1 MKIIKFF
8 ALVQTLC
15 FALLINSFTPVDGEA
30 TTQPILV
37 DGVVSSEALVGK
49 ISYFL
54 DETRELDINR
64 ISSVDFE
71 KQFQSVDSEF
81 IDFGFTK
88 SFIWLKFTLKNQ
100 LVSDDRFMLFFR
112 ENFFPNFN
120 VYQRSPSGEISI
132 ITEQMENSGFD
143 VRPVAFPFLVAP
155 VDLEPGETTD
165 VYVRYSSGGS
175 SEVRF
180 TIETEESF
188 SEFSGTTFF
197 KNSIFYGM
205 LALLFMVS
213 AAVFVYSRRKLFF
226 AYAASTLVSLLL
238 IMHLDGT
245 AFQFV
250 WPSFPQFNGNAS
262 LYVGMLSLFFGA
274 MFAREFLQTKRY
286 HPFVDKVLIGIM
298 IFSAGSIAASWFL
311 DTQLM
316 KYFLIILAP
325 FTYLWFLISGLVA
338 ARKRFKEV
346 RFYVIAWA
354 GVFISSV
361 GLMAREILGIDLSE
375 ELQWD
380 SMRVVMVSDAAF
392 MGLGLLDRFNQL
404 RIASQKN
411 LKSSL
416 KQAKQNLEL
425 TQRLNDLEKKFE
437 NVSELAQSKD
447 ADLMNTVHDLRQP
460 LHVLRMK
467 VHDLMQGN
475 AADDNDFDSVKQ
487 TFGYL
492 EGLVSE
498 RLEGTASDVIIR
510 DESEDD
516 GQGNALST
524 DAVLSGIH
532 EMFENDAKEKGLE
545 LNYQASSAELD
556 FDSLALMRLASNLV
570 SNAIKYTEEGQVSF
584 GLTNHGHGASFKVCD
599 TGSGMTQEQFNAALQ
614 RNVRLE
620 EGSKQ
625 AQGNGYGLAIVAEI
639 ADAHGLILRL
649 NEKNEKGSEIEV
661 LFPA

>member
-1 MKIIKFF
+1 MKILTLIQLVFV
-8 ALVQTLC
+8 ALTVNCSAIVDVAAGTLP
-15 FALLINSFTPVDGEA
+15 IRVTEPV
-30 TTQPILV
+30 P
-37 DGVVSSEALVGK
+37 SEALVGS
-49 ISYFL
+49 IEFYL
-54 DETRELDINR
+54 DEGRELDINT
-64 ISSVDFE
+64 ISSDQFVGKFE
-71 KQFQSVDSEF
+71 IVDSEF

-88 SFIWLKFTLKNQ
+88 AFIWLKFSISNETQ
-100 LVSDDRFMLFFR
+100 SDDRFLLFFR

-120 VYQRSPSGEISI
+120 VYQRMGDGSI
-132 ITEQMENSGFD
+132 TTITEQVETSGFD

-155 VDLEPGETTD
+155 VSVEPGETVD
-165 VYVRYSSGGS
+165 VFVRYSSGGS

-180 TIETEESF
+180 SVETEQSF
-188 SEFSGTTFF
+188 SNYSNNTFF

-213 AAVFVYSRRKLFF
+213 AAVFVYSRRRIFF

-250 WPSFPQFNGNAS
+250 WPSFPSFNGDAS

-298 IFSAGSIAASWFL
+298 FFSGGTLVASLFL
-311 DTQLM
+311 DTQWM
-316 KYFLIILAP
+316 KYFLLILAP

-354 GVFISSV
+354 GVFVSSL
-361 GLMAREILGIDLSE
+361 GLMAREILGIELSE

-380 SMRVVMVSDAAF
+380 SMRVVMVADAAF
-392 MGLGLLDRFNQL
+392 MGLGLLDRFNQM
-404 RIASQKN
+404 RIANQKN
-411 LKSSL
+411 LKMNL
-416 KQAKQNLEL
+416 KQTKRNLEL
-425 TQRLNDLEKKFE
+425 TQRLNVLEKQFQSVTEIAE
-437 NVSELAQSKD
+437 NKD
-447 ADLMNTVHDLRQP
+447 AELMNTVHDLRQP

-475 AADDNDFDSVKQ
+475 AAKDGDFDSVKQ

-498 RLEGTASDVIIR
+498 RLANSAATDVVVH
-510 DESEDD
+510 DD
-516 GQGNALST
+516 MGAADNENDLS
-524 DAVLSGIH
+524 AVSVLSSIH
-532 EMFENDAKEKGLE
+532 EMFESDAREKGIELKLE
-545 LNYQASSAELD
+545 GTDVALD
-556 FDSLALMRLASNLV
+556 FDTLSFMRIVTNLV
-570 SNAIKYTEEGQVSF
+570 SNSIKYTSEGTVAF
-584 GLTNHGHGASFKVCD
+584 GLSQDETGKCLSVSD
-599 TGSGMTQEQFNAALQ
+599 TGSGMNAEQFKAALH

-620 EGSKQ
+620 EGIEQ
-625 AQGNGYGLAIVAEI
+625 ADGNGYGLSIVSEI
-639 ADAHGLILRL
+639 AEKYGLTLKLDESWQTGTR
-649 NEKNEKGSEIEV
+649 V
-661 LFPA
+661 QVFFPG